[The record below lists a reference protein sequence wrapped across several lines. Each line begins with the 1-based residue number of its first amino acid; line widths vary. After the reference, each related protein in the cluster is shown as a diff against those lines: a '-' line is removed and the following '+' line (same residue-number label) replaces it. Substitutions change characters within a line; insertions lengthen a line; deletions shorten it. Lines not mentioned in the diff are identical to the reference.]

1 MKWFTDFFG
10 KKEKSAFVFSG
21 ISSEPILSKDDVGHF
36 KGTQWTEA
44 EVKNS
49 IAQSFSDARFNSDLF
64 DLCWDREALLVE
76 IETAKKQKKKS
87 SHLIAALA
95 RNTQRRLEL
104 ELAHNGKSS
113 A

>member
-1 MKWFTDFFG
+1 MKWFTDFFA
-10 KKEKSAFVFSG
+10 KKQP
-21 ISSEPILSKDDVGHF
+21 SSVPDPMESY
-36 KGTQWTEA
+36 
-44 EVKNS
+44 VKWGEEEMKEQ